1 MSQKAGKIE
10 VQGDKGNSEHQLKHV
25 KAVAG
30 KTSYYNKNQEA
41 PVSFLHQPKSKA
53 LGDKGKESDLRKS
66 KYGSFDARCIKIT
79 SGSRDF
85 GNLGSK
91 LIFADPKQICVK
103 DVSKSRNNESRSTR
117 NSGVSADDTTNVL
130 CQLFKACVHYF
141 LSNFYFFTK

>member
-41 PVSFLHQPKSKA
+41 PVSFLHQPNSKS

-66 KYGSFDARCIKIT
+66 KYESFDARCIKIT

-103 DVSKSRNNESRSTR
+103 NVSKSRNNESRSTR

>member
-25 KAVAG
+25 KAVAD

-41 PVSFLHQPKSKA
+41 PVSFLHQPNSKA

-66 KYGSFDARCIKIT
+66 KYESFDARCIKIT

>member
-41 PVSFLHQPKSKA
+41 PVSFLHQPNSKA

-66 KYGSFDARCIKIT
+66 KYESFDARCIKIT

-103 DVSKSRNNESRSTR
+103 DVSKSKNNESRSTR

-130 CQLFKACVHYF
+130 CQLFKACVHCF